1 MPIPCQASF
10 FIDTSNLQ
18 SARDIEDNVDST
30 QRDPARKL
38 YYSRL
43 FFFFLFFLSL
53 LPCSRTTYT
62 CLPISPFRSD
72 HLSPFAYPFLDPT
85 SRFFAPFFT
94 PPFLSSFT
102 TREQSRRTI
111 VERRVPEEIPFSSSF
126 LSVAVPCFFPT
137 FSPFSSF
144 PPRDLSSLFHLPFN
158 RRPPAPSER
167 LFRCW
172 RVRVTIQVSSL
183 ADAKEERIRRMW
195 ILSVGRRVSV
205 ETVRGAPISSRGL
218 GRAAEW
224 TVKNEIKRVE
234 LFLKRSNA
242 YIRRVGTP
250 HASARLIV
258 FFFSA

>member
-53 LPCSRTTYT
+53 LPWSRTTYT

-111 VERRVPEEIPFSSSF
+111 VERRVPEEIPFSSSSLSPLPFPAFSQLSLLSPPF
-126 LSVAVPCFFPT
+126 LLEI
-137 FSPFSSF
+137 SP
-144 PPRDLSSLFHLPFN
+144 LSS
-158 RRPPAPSER
+158 
-167 LFRCW
+167 
-172 RVRVTIQVSSL
+172 
-183 ADAKEERIRRMW
+183 
-195 ILSVGRRVSV
+195 
-205 ETVRGAPISSRGL
+205 IS
-218 GRAAEW
+218 
-224 TVKNEIKRVE
+224 
-234 LFLKRSNA
+234 
-242 YIRRVGTP
+242 P
-250 HASARLIV
+250 LIV
-258 FFFSA
+258 APPLPPNDYSVVGAFE

>member
-1 MPIPCQASF
+1 M
-10 FIDTSNLQ
+10 
-18 SARDIEDNVDST
+18 DST

-43 FFFFLFFLSL
+43 FFFFSFFFSPFCRGPVPLTPASQFRPFDPIISL
-53 LPCSRTTYT
+53 LSHILFSIQHHDFSR
-62 CLPISPFRSD
+62 LFSRRPFCPRSQQENNRGEQSLND
-72 HLSPFAYPFLDPT
+72 ACQKK
-85 SRFFAPFFT
+85 SRF
-94 PPFLSSFT
+94 PPPLS
-102 TREQSRRTI
+102 
-111 VERRVPEEIPFSSSF
+111 

-158 RRPPAPSER
+158 RRPSER

-218 GRAAEW
+218 GRAAES

>member
-53 LPCSRTTYT
+53 LPWSRTTYT

-94 PPFLSSFT
+94 PPFLS
-102 TREQSRRTI
+102 TRSQQENNRGEQSLNDACQKKSRFPPPLSLRC
-111 VERRVPEEIPFSSSF
+111 RSLLFPNFLSFLLLSSSRSL
-126 LSVAVPCFFPT
+126 LSLP
-137 FSPFSSF
+137 SP
-144 PPRDLSSLFHLPFN
+144 L
-158 RRPPAPSER
+158 
-167 LFRCW
+167 
-172 RVRVTIQVSSL
+172 
-183 ADAKEERIRRMW
+183 
-195 ILSVGRRVSV
+195 
-205 ETVRGAPISSRGL
+205 
-218 GRAAEW
+218 
-224 TVKNEIKRVE
+224 
-234 LFLKRSNA
+234 
-242 YIRRVGTP
+242 
-250 HASARLIV
+250 
-258 FFFSA
+258 

>member
-53 LPCSRTTYT
+53 LPWSRTTYT

-72 HLSPFAYPFLDPT
+72 HLSPFAYTFLDPT

-111 VERRVPEEIPFSSSF
+111 VERRVPEEIPFSSSSLSLRCRSLLFPNF
-126 LSVAVPCFFPT
+126 LSFLL
-137 FSPFSSF
+137 
-144 PPRDLSSLFHLPFN
+144 LSSSRSLLSLPS
-158 RRPPAPSER
+158 P
-167 LFRCW
+167 L
-172 RVRVTIQVSSL
+172 
-183 ADAKEERIRRMW
+183 
-195 ILSVGRRVSV
+195 
-205 ETVRGAPISSRGL
+205 
-218 GRAAEW
+218 
-224 TVKNEIKRVE
+224 
-234 LFLKRSNA
+234 
-242 YIRRVGTP
+242 
-250 HASARLIV
+250 
-258 FFFSA
+258 